1 MRLTGK
7 VTIVTGA
14 AAGLGRAVALRYARE
29 GAVVIAA
36 DTNVLNGTSL
46 AKRIAELGLNGVFVP
61 TDVSREGD
69 VQRLVESVLTQYG
82 HIDVLYNNA
91 AMLPFERDSQVQKLS
106 VETWDWVMGINLRG
120 PFLCSKY
127 ALPSMLERKAGSII
141 HVSSPTGLY
150 GCAPNLSAY
159 SASKAGLLGLTR
171 AMAAAHARDGIRVN
185 AIIPGTMDTPM
196 NGYVLSD
203 DVVREKLRE
212 AIPMGRLGLPEDIE
226 GLAVFLASDESA
238 YCTGG
243 IHMCDGGLTAV

>member
-36 DTNVLNGTSL
+36 DTNVSNGTSL
-46 AKRIAELGLNGVFVP
+46 AKQIGELGLSGVFIP
-61 TDVSREGD
+61 TDVSREED
-69 VQRLVESVLTQYG
+69 VKRLVESVLTQYG

-91 AMLPFERDSQVQKLS
+91 AMLPFERDAQVQKLS

-127 ALPSMLERKAGSII
+127 ALPSMMERKAGSII

-203 DVVREKLRE
+203 DTLREKLRE